1 MLDRKLLRE
10 NPAAIKARLA
20 ARGRELP
27 EIVDKILELD
37 GEERKVQT
45 KLDELRQQ
53 RNEDRKR
60 QEAVQQAEARVH
72 ELEATLASL
81 ETQIEQAGLAQ
92 DVAAIHRLGTE
103 YERTRVALDGAMEQ
117 WLALGELVS

>member
-45 KLDELRQQ
+45 KL
-53 RNEDRKR
+53 
-60 QEAVQQAEARVH
+60 V
-72 ELEATLASL
+72 
-81 ETQIEQAGLAQ
+81 
-92 DVAAIHRLGTE
+92 
-103 YERTRVALDGAMEQ
+103 
-117 WLALGELVS
+117 